1 MILLIEAN
9 RLARKRLSDLVSRER
24 IIGVD
29 SVPQVFEMVCKFRN
43 NFDLII
49 SNIRLIKDLLLKGT
63 LSRLCEKLDMKVPP
77 VLIYYNKGDEWMKK
91 EFAVVRQKHKIIE
104 YDKNNSGFPLDYIS
118 AIEELY
124 PDVITDIK
132 EATEIWSTGDEG
144 ESAENIRK
152 WLVEEG
158 FLEAIAS
165 SQIGKLAHDIEQIIP
180 VVKRILLEEQE
191 QKEMLK
197 EGLRDTGNYRQKY
210 FELKRKHE
218 ELLKFVDELIEYSK
232 EHKRKK

>member
-1 MILLIEAN
+1 MILLVEGN
-9 RLARKRLSDLVSRER
+9 RLVRKRLSDLINRER

-29 SVPQVFEMVCKFRN
+29 SIPQVFEMICKFRN

-49 SNIRLIKDLLLKGT
+49 SNIRLIKDILLKGT
-63 LSRLCEKLDMKVPP
+63 ISKLCAKLNMEVPP
-77 VLIYYNKGDEWMKK
+77 ILIYYDKGDEKLRK
-91 EFAVVRQKHKIIE
+91 EMARSRQQYKIIE
-104 YDKNNSGFPLDYIS
+104 YDKNNNSFPLDYFS
-118 AIEELY
+118 AIKELY
-124 PDVITDIK
+124 PHVVTDMK
-132 EATEIWSTGDEG
+132 HATEIWAKGDEA
-144 ESAENIRK
+144 ESVENIRK

-158 FLEAIAS
+158 FLESIAS

-197 EGLRDTGNYRQKY
+197 EGLKGTGNYRKKY

-218 ELLKFVDELIEYSK
+218 ELLKFVDDLVDYSK
-232 EHKRKK
+232 DKKGKA